1 MMTATNVDLDPVD
14 VLRSVADCSHART
27 RAEADLFAA
36 AVAWADL
43 NPTTPDNPFAVQ
55 WWDGE
60 RVDDGEPEV
69 AASAVAE
76 FAATAGLSQY
86 AGKSLMHEALLLRQ
100 RMPRTWLLV
109 QQCRIPAF
117 RAQQLVATA
126 LHLGASALGWLDE
139 QTAAVN
145 GRIGRA
151 SIDRMVARAEAMFG
165 QASDVGRAA
174 PYVRIDHGVPGHLGT
189 ARLDGHLEIPD
200 AVDLEAALQACAEDR
215 QADGS
220 SDDRDARRAMAL
232 GDLARHWL
240 GQDVLPSPQVDDV
253 RRQPAP
259 RVTRAR
265 EVTLYVHL
273 SAAATAGECG
283 TTRSVVTVDQVRDW
297 CGRPGTTV
305 IIKPVI
311 DLNQDHER
319 AGHDPSRYREQTA
332 LRDWTCVFPFCE
344 RPAHPVAVRRNS
356 DGSLRESTDLDHIV
370 PWRPGDLTST
380 DGLAH
385 LCRRHHRLKTHDG
398 WRYRSVAPG
407 WYLWVSPHRFQ
418 FLRTPSGTTQ
428 LSEPVGRQL
437 PDTGAGP

>member
-165 QASDVGRAA
+165 QASDSDRPRRTYELIMVCRDTS
-174 PYVRIDHGVPGHLGT
+174 VR
-189 ARLDGHLEIPD
+189 
-200 AVDLEAALQACAEDR
+200 
-215 QADGS
+215 
-220 SDDRDARRAMAL
+220 
-232 GDLARHWL
+232 
-240 GQDVLPSPQVDDV
+240 
-253 RRQPAP
+253 
-259 RVTRAR
+259 
-265 EVTLYVHL
+265 
-273 SAAATAGECG
+273 
-283 TTRSVVTVDQVRDW
+283 
-297 CGRPGTTV
+297 
-305 IIKPVI
+305 
-311 DLNQDHER
+311 
-319 AGHDPSRYREQTA
+319 
-332 LRDWTCVFPFCE
+332 RDWTVTSRFLTLLILKPRC
-344 RPAHPVAVRRNS
+344 RRVRRIVRLTGRRMIAMPAGRWLS
-356 DGSLRESTDLDHIV
+356 ATWPGTGSGRTFS
-370 PWRPGDLTST
+370 
-380 DGLAH
+380 
-385 LCRRHHRLKTHDG
+385 RRH
-398 WRYRSVAPG
+398 RSMMSAG
-407 WYLWVSPHRFQ
+407 SPHRGS
-418 FLRTPSGTTQ
+418 L
-428 LSEPVGRQL
+428 GRGRSRCTSTCQ
-437 PDTGAGP
+437 PPQRRGSVAQRGRS